1 MTLFPNEDAGTSF
14 TTLMPPPHHTTR
26 KSELWPFSVAALSS
40 HRIYGWVVG
49 GRVAGRVNVLWMMF
63 FPSEDAGTSST
74 MVMPFWPFS
83 VVSLSSQWIGGWMDE
98 CMVAGRVNVFW
109 MMFFPNE
116 DAGTS
121 SMTLTTL

>member
-1 MTLFPNEDAGTSF
+1 MPMRTAPVGTS
-14 TTLMPPPHHTTR
+14 TTASTAPSSSSTQVGI
-26 KSELWPFSVAALSS
+26 WPFSLVFLSS